1 MIYEACKYRKYI
13 LKPQYIDSLTVIWEQ
28 RRSDGFYKIALDI
41 QKSIFSSEIFFAK
54 SKKEKRTLKMY
65 YFKICKRSIVLTL
78 VSGPSPL
85 ISWVFAVLNK
95 YIPKNRPEFMS
106 WPSTLYI
113 ALK

>member
-1 MIYEACKYRKYI
+1 M
-13 LKPQYIDSLTVIWEQ
+13 DSLTVIWEQ
-28 RRSDGFYKIALDI
+28 RSSDGFYKIALDI
-41 QKSIFSSEIFFAK
+41 EKSIFFEWNFFFAK

-65 YFKICKRSIVLTL
+65 YFKICERLIVLTL
-78 VSGPSPL
+78 VSGPPPL
-85 ISWVFAVLNK
+85 IRWVFAVLHK